1 MKRYVRAVVLLLTAV
16 AGLTFGLKKADAAA
30 KDYRV
35 ETVTEP
41 ISVPGQILSDA
52 PVFNSD
58 TITRKQISSKDV
70 TVSKGTNITV
80 IGEKK
85 TVVNNKVLKWFKVS
99 FPVGKKKYKGY
110 IKNSY
115 IELINITTAA
125 AKIIDAPEGTKVKVN
140 PAKKKSVTSD
150 GVIVTVKTSDKV
162 NVLSE
167 TTFNGKKWYNISFDF
182 NGKHVTGY
190 LRVKFV
196 MLTKSTKEVK
206 IYALNEAQFEEEMKK
221 QGVPEEYK
229 QYLRVLHDQY
239 PFWEFRMYETGL
251 EWDTVIKSES
261 VVGRNLIPN
270 SKSEAWKSKDPKAY
284 NEKTGKWKVFDGST
298 WVAASAEA
306 VAYYMDPRN
315 FLNERTIYQFETQE
329 YQKGIHTKTG
339 VEQVLS
345 NTPFSGKKF
354 SYVDPLTGKSAKMT
368 YASAF
373 ITAAENTRVSPI
385 HLASR
390 VKQEVV
396 TSATTT
402 SEAVTGKNKTYPGIY
417 NFYNIG
423 ATSGKKPVLNGL
435 KWASEG
441 TDYLRPWTDPYRS
454 IVGGSMFIGSKY
466 INVGQN
472 TVYLEKFNVTPK
484 DRYNHQYMTNVEA
497 ATSEAAKIKK
507 AYEESGLLEKTPL
520 VFSIPVYKKMPAS
533 PCAAPK

>member
-1 MKRYVRAVVLLLTAV
+1 MKRYLKVAVLLLMMV
-16 AGLTFGLKKADAAA
+16 FGLSFSINEAEAKKV
-30 KDYRV
+30 YRT
-35 ETVTEP
+35 ETVTVP
-41 ISVPGQILSDA
+41 VSVPAQTLSDA
-52 PVFNSD
+52 PVYNKD
-58 TITRKQISSKDV
+58 TVTRKQISSKDV
-70 TVSKGTNITV
+70 TVPKGTIVTV

-85 TVVNNKVLKWFKVS
+85 TVTDNKTEKWFKVS
-99 FPVGKKKYKGY
+99 FPVGKKTYKGY
-110 IKNSY
+110 IINTN
-115 IELINITTAA
+115 IELKNTEEAA
-125 AKIIDAPEGTKVKVN
+125 AKIIDAGDGTKVKIN
-140 PAKKKSVTSD
+140 PGKKKSLTSD
-150 GVIVTVKTSDKV
+150 GVIVTVKNSDKV
-162 NVLSE
+162 NIVSE
-167 TTFNGKKWYNISFDF
+167 TTVNGNKWYKISFEFNGKS
-182 NGKHVTGY
+182 VTGY
-190 LRVKFV
+190 LKVKFV
-196 MLTKSTKEVK
+196 MLTKTKKEER
-206 IYALNEAQFEEEMKK
+206 IYALTEAQFEEELKK

-229 QYLRVLHDQY
+229 QYLRILHDQY

-251 EWDTVIKSES
+251 EWDTVIKNES

-270 SKSEAWKSKDPKAY
+270 SKSAAWKSKDPKAY
-284 NEKTGKWKVFDGST
+284 DEKTGKWKVFDGST
-298 WVAASAEA
+298 WVAASKEA

-329 YQKGIHTKTG
+329 YQKGIHTKSG
-339 VEQVLS
+339 VEKVIS

-354 SYVDPLTGKSAKMT
+354 SYVDPLTGKNAKMT

-373 ITAAENTRVSPI
+373 MTAAENTKVSPI

-396 TSATTT
+396 TSTTTT

-423 ATSGKKPVLNGL
+423 AYSGKNPMLNGL

-441 TDYLRPWTDPYRS
+441 KDYLRPWTDPYRS
-454 IVGGSMFIGSKY
+454 IVGGAMYIGSKY
-466 INVGQN
+466 INIGQN

-484 DRYNHQYMTNVEA
+484 DRYTHQYMTNVEA

-520 VFSIPVYKKMPAS
+520 VFSIPVYKNMPAD